1 MKRAIV
7 LSFLV
12 LCLVSVAFAADDQSM
27 PSVPPEG
34 SAPGGQS
41 SQREM
46 KAPPQ
51 AAQDACSGKT
61 EGSVCSTVGPMG
73 TESGVCEYTPDKKYF
88 ACKPDSM
95 KNAQPPKKPSQETP
109 VAAE

>member
-1 MKRAIV
+1 MKKIIG
-7 LSFLV
+7 LFILI
-12 LCLVSVAFAADDQSM
+12 LCFVTAGHAADEQAM
-27 PSVPPEG
+27 PGQPPERG
-34 SAPGGQS
+34 APGQS

-61 EGSVCSTVGPMG
+61 EGSVCSVVGSTG

-88 ACKPDSM
+88 ACRPDSM
-95 KNAQPPKKPSQETP
+95 KNNQPPRQPPQET
-109 VAAE
+109 ASASAQ